1 MRKKGYLIVIEG
13 MDGSGKTTQAKL
25 LKKYLESKG
34 YPVVLLKEPTDGPK
48 GRLIR
53 MKLENGNVDQFDLMR
68 LYAEDRYEN
77 VTNNIIPALNDGKI
91 VIVDRYV
98 PSSLVYQS
106 INGPSLEQILEANR
120 FAPIPDMVII
130 IDIAEEEAI
139 RRMQNE
145 NKRRDA
151 FERKEFLKKVKEKY
165 LTLPQELKKFSGWD
179 KTRFIIVNGMRKQEE
194 VFREIKKAVDE
205 LLGGQR

>member
-1 MRKKGYLIVIEG
+1 MIVIEG
-13 MDGSGKTTQAKL
+13 MDGSGKTTQAKM
-25 LKKYLESKG
+25 LKRYLESKG

-48 GRLIR
+48 GQQIR
-53 MKLENGNVDQFDLMR
+53 MRLENGNVDQFELMR

-77 VTNNIIPALNDGKI
+77 VTNNIIPALNEGKI

-106 INGPSLEQILEANR
+106 INGPTLEQILEANK

-130 IDIAEEEAI
+130 IDIPEEEAI
-139 RRMQNE
+139 KRMRSE
-145 NKRRDA
+145 NKKRDA

-165 LTLPQELKKFSGWD
+165 LTLPKELRKFSGWD

-194 VFREIKKAVDE
+194 VFQDIKKAVDE
-205 LLGGQR
+205 LLEGQR